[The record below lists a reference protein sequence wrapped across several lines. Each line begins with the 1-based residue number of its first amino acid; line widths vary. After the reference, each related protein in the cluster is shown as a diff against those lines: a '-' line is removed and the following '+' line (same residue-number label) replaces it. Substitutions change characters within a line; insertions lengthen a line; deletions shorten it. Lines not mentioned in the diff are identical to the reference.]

1 MAKGT
6 RLGVFSRLFAVAS
19 LLTVGL
25 GLAGVAAAAEPQPWY
40 MNFQEA
46 ATPVMERIHGFHNLL
61 LVIITAISVFV
72 LGLLIYVMW
81 RYSEKRN
88 PNPSKTTHNTLIEVV
103 WTVVPVLILLVI
115 VVPSMRLLYFTDTV
129 EEAEMTIKA
138 TGHQWYW
145 SYEYP
150 DHGNFGFE
158 AYMIPDEDLQPGQKR
173 LLDTDNVVVLPVDTT
188 VRVIVTAGDVLH
200 SFAMPAFGVKTDAV
214 PGRLNETWVRID
226 PEYAGTMFYGQCS
239 EICGTGHAYMPIAIK
254 AVTKEEFT
262 AWVEEA
268 KNTFAR
274 VEPAPAEAV
283 QLADGAE

>member
-1 MAKGT
+1 
-6 RLGVFSRLFAVAS
+6 
-19 LLTVGL
+19 
-25 GLAGVAAAAEPQPWY
+25 

-81 RYSEKRN
+81 RFSEKKN
-88 PNPSKTTHNTLIEVV
+88 PNPSKTTHHTLIEVV

-115 VVPSMRLLYFTDTV
+115 VVPSMRLLYFNDVV
-129 EEAEMTIKA
+129 EDAEMTIKA

-150 DHGNFGFE
+150 DHGNFAFD
-158 AYMIPDEDLQPGQKR
+158 AYMVADEDLQPGQKR
-173 LLDTDNVVVLPVDTT
+173 LLDTDNYVVLPVDTT

-214 PGRLNETWVRID
+214 PGRLNETWLKID
-226 PEYAGTMFYGQCS
+226 PEYAGTTFYGQCS

-268 KNTFAR
+268 KNNFAR

-283 QLADGAE
+283 QLADSAAQ

>member
-6 RLGVFSRLFAVAS
+6 RLGVFFG
-19 LLTVGL
+19 LLMVGL
-25 GLAGVAAAAEPQPWY
+25 GLALPALAAEPQAWY

-46 ATPVMERIHGFHNLL
+46 ATPVMERIEGFHDLL

-88 PNPSKTTHNTLIEVV
+88 PTPSKTTHHTLIEVV

-115 VVPSMRLLYFTDTV
+115 VVPSMRLLYYTDVV
-129 EEAEMTIKA
+129 EDAEMTIKA

-145 SYEYP
+145 NYEYP
-150 DHGNFGFE
+150 DHGNFAFD
-158 AYMIPDEDLQPGQKR
+158 AYMVAEEDLQPGQKR
-173 LLDTDNVVVLPVDTT
+173 LLDTDNYVVLPVDTT

-200 SFAMPAFGVKTDAV
+200 SFAMPAFGVKKDAV
-214 PGRLNETWVRID
+214 PGRLNETWVKID
-226 PEYAGTMFYGQCS
+226 PKYAGTTFYGQCS

-274 VEPAPAEAV
+274 VEPAPAPAV
-283 QLADGAE
+283 QLADSAEQ

>member
-6 RLGVFSRLFAVAS
+6 RLGVFFG

-25 GLAGVAAAAEPQPWY
+25 GLALPALAAEPQAWY

-46 ATPVMERIHGFHNLL
+46 ATPVMERIEGFHDLL

-88 PNPSKTTHNTLIEVV
+88 PTPSKTTHHTLIEVV

-115 VVPSMRLLYFTDTV
+115 VIPSMRLLYYTDVV
-129 EEAEMTIKA
+129 EDAEMTIKA

-145 SYEYP
+145 NYEYP
-150 DHGNFGFE
+150 DHGNFAFD
-158 AYMIPDEDLQPGQKR
+158 AYMVAEEDLQPGQKR
-173 LLDTDNVVVLPVDTT
+173 LLDTDNYVVLPVDTT

-200 SFAMPAFGVKTDAV
+200 SFAMPAFGVKKDAV
-214 PGRLNETWVRID
+214 PGRLNETWVKID
-226 PEYAGTMFYGQCS
+226 PKYAGTTFYGQCS

-274 VEPAPAEAV
+274 VEPAPASAV
-283 QLADGAE
+283 QLADSAEQ

>member
-6 RLGVFSRLFAVAS
+6 RLGVFFG

-25 GLAGVAAAAEPQPWY
+25 GLALPALAAEPQAWY

-46 ATPVMERIHGFHNLL
+46 ATPVMERIEGFHNLL

-88 PNPSKTTHNTLIEVV
+88 PTPSKTTHHTLIEVV

-115 VVPSMRLLYFTDTV
+115 VVPSMRLLYYTDVV
-129 EEAEMTIKA
+129 EDAEMTIKA

-145 SYEYP
+145 NYEYP
-150 DHGNFGFE
+150 DHGNFAFD
-158 AYMIPDEDLQPGQKR
+158 AYMVAEEDLQPGQKR
-173 LLDTDNVVVLPVDTT
+173 LLDTDNYVVLPVDTT

-200 SFAMPAFGVKTDAV
+200 SFAMPAFGVKKDAV
-214 PGRLNETWVRID
+214 PGRLNETWVKID
-226 PEYAGTMFYGQCS
+226 PKYAGTTFYGQCS

-274 VEPAPAEAV
+274 VEPAPAPAV
-283 QLADGAE
+283 QLADSAEQ